1 MKAVIVGAGE
11 VGFHIASRLA
21 IENRDVLVVDID
33 SKALRRVSDH
43 IDVKTVHGSGS
54 SPVALEEAGLTE
66 ADIIL
71 ALTNSD
77 EINLVACLVA
87 DILSPSIKKLARL
100 RNTDFDD
107 YLDSFSKIS
116 PRINTIINPE
126 IEMVK
131 TIDQLISI
139 PSALE
144 VNEFADGQVKFVG
157 VKLDKNARGVG
168 VHLSALSTR
177 IGRQVPL
184 IAAILR
190 NEELIIPRG
199 DDRLLAG
206 DEIYFITE
214 EHRLLESLA
223 VFDKQFEPVRRVII
237 VGGGITGLRLA
248 ALLEKKS
255 VYTKIIEKNL
265 EQCNKLAKQLNKTIV
280 IHGDGSDQKLLEEEN
295 IHDMDI
301 VVMLTND
308 EETNILA
315 SLLAKRMG
323 ASKAITKVN
332 RFSYL
337 PLMAIVGIEKV
348 VSPRLSAIN
357 SILRHIRRGK
367 VLSVVSIK
375 GEQAEIIE
383 AVPTD
388 NSAIILK
395 PLKNIALPKGVL
407 VTGIIRGERVMI
419 PSGESVINP
428 NDRIIIFAKKQAIP
442 KLDKILP
449 VKTDYF

>member
-1 MKAVIVGAGE
+1 LKVVIVGAGE

-21 IENRDVLVVDID
+21 IENRDVVVVDKD

-54 SPVALEEAGLTE
+54 SPVALEEAGLKET
-66 ADIIL
+66 DIIL

-116 PRINTIINPE
+116 PRIDTIINPE

-139 PSALE
+139 PSAVE

-265 EQCNKLAKQLNKTIV
+265 EQCKKLAKQLNKTIV

>member
-1 MKAVIVGAGE
+1 MAAGVLNRIV
-11 VGFHIASRLA
+11 
-21 IENRDVLVVDID
+21 
-33 SKALRRVSDH
+33 
-43 IDVKTVHGSGS
+43 
-54 SPVALEEAGLTE
+54 
-66 ADIIL
+66 
-71 ALTNSD
+71 
-77 EINLVACLVA
+77 
-87 DILSPSIKKLARL
+87 
-100 RNTDFDD
+100 
-107 YLDSFSKIS
+107 
-116 PRINTIINPE
+116 NPE

-131 TIDQLISI
+131 AIDQLISI
-139 PSALE
+139 PTAME
-144 VNEFADGQVKFVG
+144 VNQFADGQVKFVG
-157 VKLDKNARGVG
+157 VKLDKNARVVG
-168 VHLSALSTR
+168 MHLSALSAQV
-177 IGRQVPL
+177 GNQVPL

-206 DEIYFITE
+206 DDVYFITE
-214 EHRLLESLA
+214 EHRLLDSLA

-237 VGGGITGLRLA
+237 VGGGRTGLRLA
-248 ALLEKKS
+248 TLLDAKS
-255 VYTKIIEKNL
+255 VHTKIIEKNA
-265 EQCNKLAKQLNKTIV
+265 EQCKKLAKQLNRTIV
-280 IHGDGSDQKLLEEEN
+280 IHGDGSDQNLLKEEN
-295 IHDMDI
+295 IQDMDI
-301 VVMLTND
+301 AVMLTND

-323 ASKAITKVN
+323 ARKAITKVN
-332 RFSYL
+332 RFSYF

-367 VLSVVSIK
+367 VLSVISIK

-395 PLKNIALPKGVL
+395 PLKNIVLPKGVL

-428 NDRIIIFAKKQAIP
+428 SDRIIIFAKKQAMP
-442 KLDKILP
+442 KLDKILAI
-449 VKTDYF
+449 KTDYY

>member
-1 MKAVIVGAGE
+1 MKVVIVGAGE

-21 IENRDVLVVDID
+21 IENRDVVVVDID

-54 SPVALEEAGLTE
+54 SPVALEEAGLKET
-66 ADIIL
+66 DIIL

-116 PRINTIINPE
+116 PRIDTIINPE

-139 PSALE
+139 PSAVE

-265 EQCNKLAKQLNKTIV
+265 EQCKKLAKQLNKTIV